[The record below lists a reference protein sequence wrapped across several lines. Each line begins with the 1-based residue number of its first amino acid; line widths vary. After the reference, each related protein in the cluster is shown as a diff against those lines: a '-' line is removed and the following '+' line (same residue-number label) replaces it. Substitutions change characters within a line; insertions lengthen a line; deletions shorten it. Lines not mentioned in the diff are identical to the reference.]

1 MEAFLVKIY
10 FFKIYFFLWK
20 NCTP

>member
-1 MEAFLVKIY
+1 MEAFLV
-10 FFKIYFFLWK
+10 KIYFFLWK